1 MRAKPPTT
9 HLLWCER
16 PFPKWDRRACNPR
29 PLGERTQA
37 TTARPRLLACSSP
50 PIPLAIRSSQRRP
63 SIQHHVSVRG
73 RNVEARAFQLN
84 SSRCKHEA
92 YSHFW
97 LPGVRSTQ
105 YAGKRQENN
114 KMVAQSTSGT
124 QLGNISDARKE
135 CLPSTQFKYRVCLT
149 SVPLSLR

>member
-9 HLLWCER
+9 HLLWRER
-16 PFPKWDRRACNPR
+16 PFPKWDCRACNPR

-37 TTARPRLLACSSP
+37 TAACPRSLTCSSP
-50 PIPLAIRSSQRRP
+50 PIPLAIRSSQCRP
-63 SIQHHVSVRG
+63 PIQHHASVRG
-73 RNVEARAFQLN
+73 RNIEARAFQLN

-92 YSHFW
+92 YSRFW
-97 LPGVRSTQ
+97 LPSVRFTQ
-105 YAGKRQENN
+105 YAGKRKENT

-135 CLPSTQFKYRVCLT
+135 CLPSTQLKYRVCLT
-149 SVPLSLR
+149 SVPLLL

>member
-9 HLLWCER
+9 HLLWRER
-16 PFPKWDRRACNPR
+16 PFPKWDCRAFNSR
-29 PLGERTQA
+29 PLRERAQA

-63 SIQHHVSVRG
+63 PIQHHVSVRG

-84 SSRCKHEA
+84 SSRCEHEA

-97 LPGVRSTQ
+97 LSCVRAAQHASS
-105 YAGKRQENN
+105 RQENT
-114 KMVAQSTSGT
+114 KVVASSVIRT
-124 QLGNISDARKE
+124 QLRNISNACKE
-135 CLPSTQFKYRVCLT
+135 RLSHSQLKYWVCLT
-149 SVPLSLR
+149 SVSLSLR